1 MPFIET
7 ISPEP
12 ADGAA
17 RELTDGDA
25 AAMGYLPNYT
35 RLFAQRPEVYQAWK
49 QLNGAIKAGMDPRR
63 YELATIAAAR
73 RLRSTYCMLAH
84 STVMINALDV
94 DPDAMR
100 AIVVDPRTEALDETE
115 RAIMDLADGV
125 VVDATAVTAADI
137 DRLRELGLTDGEIL
151 DVILA
156 ATATPG
162 TRASSRIFATRSP
175 SGGRSKRRRGPKRP
189 RRRPAEAV
197 RPAAPRAARAASSRR
212 VPSSTS
218 PAPAPDFPGR
228 ARRCPPRPSLR
239 RS

>member
-7 ISPEP
+7 ISPEA

-73 RLRSTYCMLAH
+73 RLRSTYCMVAH

-115 RAIMDLADGV
+115 RAIMDLADRV

-156 ATATPG
+156 ATARCFFSKTLDAAG
-162 TRASSRIFATRSP
+162 VEADARYASLEPDLRDALTV
-175 SGGRSKRRRGPKRP
+175 GRPI
-189 RRRPAEAV
+189 ET
-197 RPAAPRAARAASSRR
+197 AAR
-212 VPSSTS
+212 P
-218 PAPAPDFPGR
+218 
-228 ARRCPPRPSLR
+228 
-239 RS
+239 